1 MINAISRNNA
11 PARKMDIMP
20 NPSTKN
26 PPIAIPKAIP
36 PFKMLKNI
44 PFASSGLSGITEAS
58 IWNQV
63 VCKEI
68 KKHKDSATHQLEND
82 KCCLVPFCY

>member
-1 MINAISRNNA
+1 MNASNKNRIPPTNID
-11 PARKMDIMP
+11 MTP

-44 PFASSGLSGITEAS
+44 PFASSGVSDNTEVS
-58 IWNQV
+58 IYWIRLYPMPSRIPN
-63 VCKEI
+63 I
-68 KKHKDSATHQLEND
+68 SINTNTGTR
-82 KCCLVPFCY
+82 

>member
-36 PFKMLKNI
+36 PFKMLN
-44 PFASSGLSGITEAS
+44 
-58 IWNQV
+58 WNQV